1 MGLIANDEL
10 VLIIYKDKKYLKR
23 VTEGQSFHG
32 KGGAIS
38 YTDIIGKPY
47 GVRVGEYDLY
57 EPTIEDVVMYAFKRE
72 TQIIF
77 PKDSFYIAF
86 KINVKSGS
94 RVLEVGTGSGA
105 LTYILSHLAG
115 PDGRI
120 VSFEL
125 EERHYRN
132 ARKNI
137 ERYGMWENVELNNG
151 DVEESGQDVFDA
163 AFIDMREPWT
173 RLQKVRSLL
182 KPSGSIGMIVPTAN
196 QISELLKGL
205 QEGGFGHIEVM
216 EIMHRKYKTVAE
228 RVRPQDRMI
237 AHTGYLVFAR
247 RIDGPAGEDGI
258 ANYNASNGD
267 IQDSEIIIE

>member
-1 MGLIANDEL
+1 MSRIEDNGLI
-10 VLIIYKDKKYLKR
+10 LIIYKDKKYLKR
-23 VTEGQSFHG
+23 ISSDQSFHG
-32 KGGAIS
+32 KGGALN
-38 YTDIIGKPY
+38 YRDLIGKEY
-47 GVRVGEYDLY
+47 GFRIGEYEIY
-57 EPTIEDVVMYAFKRE
+57 EPTIEDIVMYAFKRE

-86 KINVKSGS
+86 KISAKSGS

-105 LTYILSHLAG
+105 LTYIFSHAVG
-115 PDGRI
+115 PQGKVI
-120 VSFEL
+120 SFEL

-137 ERYGMWENVELNNG
+137 EKYGEWGNVELRHE
-151 DVEESGQDVFDA
+151 DVNDYSDGGFDA
-163 AFIDMREPWT
+163 AFIDVREPWAC
-173 RLQKVRSLL
+173 LEKVRGLMKKSA
-182 KPSGSIGMIVPTAN
+182 SVGMIVPTAN

-205 QEGGFGHIEVM
+205 DSGGFGHVEVM

-247 RIDGPAGEDGI
+247 KIDLL
-258 ANYNASNGD
+258 
-267 IQDSEIIIE
+267 